1 MFSMFYIVFL
11 FGRTEYIRVTLYV
24 LNRNRDVFSPSQF
37 SRTKRWKIDAR
48 TNLQNGK
55 QDAESEKYLI
65 RR

>member
-11 FGRTEYIRVTLYV
+11 SGEPYIRMALYV

-55 QDAESEKYLI
+55 QDAESGKYLI

>member
-1 MFSMFYIVFL
+1 MSYFVFL
-11 FGRTEYIRVTLYV
+11 SGEPYVRVALYM
-24 LNRNRDVFSPSQF
+24 LNRNRDVFSPTQF

-55 QDAESEKYLI
+55 QDAESGKYFI